1 MEFLQRG
8 YKGLLGDKGQTQS
21 AADTVIK
28 LCDRVNN
35 STLLEDRRAAVLG
48 LKGLSREYRLL
59 RLTTYFVAPQK
70 EVGESGLPVLLRIL
84 DDDKDDID
92 IVKAILEVLNILCT
106 PERQEDSSSNQDLG
120 VRFTDEL
127 VNEPKNIHL
136 LLELLKQFDF
146 YVRYHDV
153 QLLSKLLMIRPE
165 RVQEC
170 VLTAPMGIPRLMDL
184 LNDRREII
192 RNEGLLLLIALTE
205 TNAEIQKIVAFE
217 DAFENLLEIIAEEDG
232 LHGGIIVQDCLQLIV
247 NLLRYNVLNQNSF
260 RETSC
265 IQRIPAL
272 LGHLL
277 QYQQNSTYKEPI
289 EFLTQDWPEQLVSN
303 TYVLLELIRILVV
316 PNNTNTV
323 KNQNVM
329 HQYSVLK
336 PIIELALAS
345 NAPSPL
351 KAQAL
356 YALADLIRANQASQ
370 EYLEKIVIAI
380 PHLRETPPPY
390 NEKAL
395 PPQSY
400 NEKALPPQPYNE
412 KALPPR
418 PAVMA
423 LIAIAVGAEHVE
435 NYATRAA
442 ATYAFECYICN
453 NPEAQIVV
461 ASTLTPPP
469 DLNPDPYV
477 LIAKSQSAGTLL
489 LSAILEWE
497 ESAADPYVVWFASV
511 IFSHILKNN
520 ERAKEFARLIDT
532 GDVENDEEAVSLLH
546 AIAGNLMMATR
557 QNADVRVLIG
567 YLCLL
572 CVWLWDSPKSVRDF
586 LSEGAHL
593 QILIT
598 PITQSSGV
606 DTRVQGLCAFLL
618 GICYEFNDEEDVP
631 INRSTLQPIL
641 QNRIGVDQFINRI
654 ARLREIPNFKHAS
667 QYLQVTPEEEEK
679 GLPDLFFDYSFVEF
693 FKNNYEIIQRSITVD
708 PKAGPAPRRSADLN
722 GGNGSSSNDYYD
734 ISAAASAASATIVS
748 LNTVIQNQEQQI
760 DEMKEQISKLKE
772 SLEVEKTVSANEI
785 ASLTAQ
791 ISSLQSLVTTQQTKQ
806 ATLEKEQEDIMVLLA
821 DQDETI
827 KKYRRRLR
835 ELGEVNKGISA

>member
-8 YKGLLGDKGQTQS
+8 YKGLLGEKGQTQS

-28 LCDRVNN
+28 LCDRASN

-48 LKGLSREYRLL
+48 LKGLSREYRL
-59 RLTTYFVAPQK
+59 

-84 DDDKDDID
+84 DEDKDDID

-106 PERQEDSSSNQDLG
+106 PERQQEPSSNLDLG

-127 VNEPKNIHL
+127 VNEPKSIHL
-136 LLELLKQFDF
+136 LLDLLKQFDF

-153 QLLSKLLMIRPE
+153 QLLSKLLATRPE
-165 RVQEC
+165 KVQEC

-217 DAFENLLEIIAEEDG
+217 NAFENLLEIIKEEDD

-247 NLLRYNVLNQNSF
+247 NLLRYNVSNQNSF

-265 IQRIPAL
+265 IQRIPTL
-272 LGHLL
+272 LGYPV
-277 QYQQNSTYKEPI
+277 QDQQQKSTPKEPI
-289 EFLTQDWPEQLVSN
+289 EFLTQDWPDQLVNN

-329 HQYSVLK
+329 HHYSVLK

-370 EYLEKIVIAI
+370 EYLEKIVISI
-380 PHLRETPPPY
+380 PHVRE
-390 NEKAL
+390 
-395 PPQSY
+395 QSM
-400 NEKALPPQPYNE
+400 QQDFR
-412 KALPPR
+412 LPPR

-442 ATYAFECYICN
+442 ATYAFECYISN
-453 NPEAQIVV
+453 NSEAQVVV

-469 DLNPDPYV
+469 DLNPDPDI

-520 ERAKEFARLIDT
+520 ERAKEYARLIDT

-546 AIAGNLMMATR
+546 AIAGNLMIATR
-557 QNADVRVLIG
+557 NNADVRVLIG

-586 LSEGAHL
+586 LSEGSHL

-606 DTRVQGLCAFLL
+606 DARVQGLCAFLL
-618 GICYEFNDEEDVP
+618 GICYEFNDEKDVP
-631 INRSTLQPIL
+631 INRSMLQPIL
-641 QNRIGVDQFINRI
+641 QNRIGVDQCINRI
-654 ARLREIPNFKHAS
+654 TRLREIPNFKHVS

-693 FKNNYEIIQRSITVD
+693 FKNNYETIQKSISAD
-708 PKAGPAPRRSADLN
+708 PRAGPAPRRSTDLN
-722 GGNGSSSNDYYD
+722 GGSGNSSNDYYD
-734 ISAAASAASATIVS
+734 ISAAASAASATIAS
-748 LNTVIQNQEQQI
+748 LKTVIQNQEQQI

-772 SLEVEKTVSANEI
+772 TSEAEKTASINEI

-791 ISSLQSLVTTQQTKQ
+791 ISSLQSLVTTHQTKQ
-806 ATLEKEQEDIMVLLA
+806 ATLEKEQEDTMELLA

-827 KKYRRRLR
+827 KQYRIVEMRKR
-835 ELGEVNKGISA
+835 